1 MAKEK
6 FDELDKAAIASTEE
20 KLQSLEQSLTKTEM
34 YIEENKNS
42 LMVIVLA
49 IIVLFG
55 GYYAYQNLY
64 VKPKAVEAQNA
75 LFAAEDYFKNG
86 KFDLALNGDGQDE
99 GFLVIADEFAGTK
112 AGNLANAYA
121 GISYAKQG
129 DFESAI
135 EYLENYTNNGSA
147 LAPMFTSAL
156 ADAYAETGDLDKA
169 LSTYKSAIAM
179 NTNDFTK
186 PVLLTKA
193 AVIAE
198 KSGDTEKAKSFYKE
212 IADNYKS
219 SREGQNALKMLAKFG
234 VY

>member
-6 FDELDKAAIASTEE
+6 FDELEKASIASTEE

-42 LMVIVLA
+42 LMIIILA
-49 IIVLFG
+49 VIVLFG
-55 GYYAYQNLY
+55 GYYAYQNFI
-64 VKPKAVEAQNA
+64 VKPKATDAQNA
-75 LFAAEDYFKNG
+75 LFTAEDYFKGG
-86 KFDLALNGDGQDE
+86 KYDLALNGDGQDE
-99 GFLVIADEFAGTK
+99 GFLVIADEFSGTK

-121 GISYAKQG
+121 GLSYAKQG

-135 EYLENYTNNGSA
+135 EYLENYSNNGSS
-147 LAPMFTSAL
+147 LAPMVTSAL
-156 ADAYAETGDLDKA
+156 ADAYAETGNLDKA
-169 LSTYKSAIAM
+169 LSTYNSAIAM
-179 NTNDFTK
+179 NTNKFTK

-193 AVIAE
+193 AIVAE
-198 KSGDTEKAKSFYKE
+198 KLGDTDKAKSLYQN
-212 IADNYKS
+212 IADNYKT

>member
-6 FDELDKAAIASTEE
+6 FDELEKASIASTEE

-42 LMVIVLA
+42 LMIIVLA
-49 IIVLFG
+49 VIVLFG
-55 GYYAYQNLY
+55 GYYAYQNLV
-64 VKPKAVEAQNA
+64 VKPKAIEAQNA
-75 LFAAEDYFKNG
+75 LFAAEDYFKSG

-99 GFLVIADEFAGTK
+99 GFLVIAEEFSGTK

-121 GISYAKQG
+121 GLSYAKQG
-129 DFESAI
+129 DFDNAI
-135 EYLENYTNNGSA
+135 EYLENYNNNGSA
-147 LAPMFTSAL
+147 VAPMVKSAL

-169 LSTYKSAIAM
+169 LSTYSSALSM
-179 NTNDFTK
+179 NTNKFTK

-193 AVIAE
+193 AVVAE
-198 KSGDTEKAKSFYKE
+198 KSGEIEKAKSYYQE
-212 IADNYKS
+212 IADNYKT

>member
-42 LMVIVLA
+42 LMIIVLA
-49 IIVLFG
+49 VIVLFG
-55 GYYAYQNLY
+55 GYYAYQSLY
-64 VKPKAVEAQNA
+64 VKPKAIDAQNA

-86 KFDLALNGDGQDE
+86 KFDLALNGDGQEE
-99 GFLVIADEFAGTK
+99 GFLDIADNFAGTK

-121 GISYAKQG
+121 GLSYAKQG
-129 DFESAI
+129 DYENAI
-135 EYLENYTNNGSA
+135 EYLKNYSNNGSS
-147 LAPMFTSAL
+147 LAPMITSAL
-156 ADAYAETGDLDKA
+156 ADAYSETGDLDKA
-169 LSTYKSAIAM
+169 LTTYKTALTM
-179 NTNDFTK
+179 NTNKFTK

-193 AVIAE
+193 AVVAE

-212 IADNYKS
+212 IADNYKN